1 MPRTKKTDSTPVT
14 VRPKTTRRAADRAPQ
29 PPEITSTDIARL
41 AYELF
46 ERRGGT
52 HGAELDD
59 WLQAE
64 RQLLNGVGA

>member
-14 VRPKTTRRAADRAPQ
+14 VRPKTARRAADRTPKTPAV
-29 PPEITSTDIARL
+29 TSNDIARR

-46 ERRGGT
+46 ERRGRT

-59 WLQAE
+59 WLEAE
-64 RQLLNGVGA
+64 RQLLNGAGA